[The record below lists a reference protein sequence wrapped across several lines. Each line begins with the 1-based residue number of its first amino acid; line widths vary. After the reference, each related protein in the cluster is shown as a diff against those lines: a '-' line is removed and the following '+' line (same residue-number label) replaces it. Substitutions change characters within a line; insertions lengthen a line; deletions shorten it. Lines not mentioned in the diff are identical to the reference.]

1 MKLKKFY
8 LLQEKLDQYIFE
20 NKNKNRKE
28 TLKARILAATIE
40 LAEIAN
46 EVKSFKFWSNKG
58 MDCQKA
64 IEEYVD
70 VLHFLLS
77 IGIDLDAC
85 LEESKFLEIDIEFTT
100 LFLKLF
106 DLLAQLN
113 QETTKDNYENVML
126 YFFTLAKKLEMDDM
140 LIEEEYL
147 RKHEINYERQ
157 RNGY

>member
-1 MKLKKFY
+1 MKLHKFY
-8 LLQEKLDQYIFE
+8 SLQEKLDNHIFE
-20 NKNKNRKE
+20 NKNKNRSE
-28 TLKARILAATIE
+28 TLNARILAATIE

-58 MDCQKA
+58 MDREKA

-77 IGIDLDAC
+77 IGIDLNHRI
-85 LEESKFLEIDIEFTT
+85 EESAFLDVNLDFTD

-106 DLLAQLN
+106 DLFSHLN
-113 QETTKDNYENVML
+113 QNTTKESYEQVML
-126 YFFTLAKKLEMDDM
+126 YFFTLAKKLEISDEI
-140 LIEEEYL
+140 IESEYL